1 MNMTTL
7 NTPLPEDLMKLKW
20 NGQFKLMQKM
30 IDLRLQILVEWCRG
44 SDKSGAE
51 VLE

>member
-1 MNMTTL
+1 MVTYILQNDIVSEL
-7 NTPLPEDLMKLKW
+7 L
-20 NGQFKLMQKM
+20 
-30 IDLRLQILVEWCRG
+30 LQILVEWCRG

>member
-1 MNMTTL
+1 MKNITVE
-7 NTPLPEDLMKLKW
+7 PEQL
-20 NGQFKLMQKM
+20 
-30 IDLRLQILVEWCRG
+30 ISCAVQILVEWCRG